1 MLYRKIEALIEAH
14 LKSNSKKILLI
25 DGARQVG
32 KTYIIRYVGQ
42 KLFENFIE
50 LNMVEDSLGA
60 RLFANTKTVEDFYLQ
75 VSMLA
80 GSKMKQKTNTL
91 IFIDEIQAYPYLL
104 TLLKFLSQDDKF
116 TFIASGSLLDV
127 TLSQTTS
134 IPMGSIRKVRMFP
147 LDFEEFLYANGM
159 NEITVSVMRK
169 KFEKLE
175 ALDEPMHEKMMDL
188 FRKYLL
194 VGGLPDA
201 VNSYLAEKNIQTV
214 REIQR
219 EIHDYYA
226 ADASKYG
233 DENKLKIR
241 RIYDLI
247 PSNMENK
254 KKRVIA
260 QNIENKRG
268 KTFGDYQDEF
278 EYLIG
283 AGIALNVQAISNPV
297 FPLIEST
304 GKNLL
309 KLYLNDVGILT
320 GILYGNNIRA
330 VLDDERSIN
339 LGSVYE
345 SVVASELI
353 AHGYKL
359 FYYDNRSKGEVD
371 YLIDD
376 YDSLSAV
383 PIEVKSGKDYTVHSA
398 LTSFVQN
405 EDYHIKKAFVLSGT
419 REITANSKITYIPIY
434 YIMFFQN
441 SMGSDAYKISAF

>member
-1 MLYRKIEALIEAH
+1 MLYRKIEALIESH
-14 LKSNSKKILLI
+14 LTSDSQKILLI

-32 KTYIIRYVGQ
+32 KTYIIRYVGR

-50 LNMVEDSLGA
+50 INMVEDSLGG

-80 GSKMKQKTNTL
+80 GGKMKKKENTL
-91 IFIDEIQAYPYLL
+91 IFLDEIQAYPHLL

-116 TFIASGSLLDV
+116 TFIASGSLLGV

-159 NEITVSVMRK
+159 NEIAISAMRK
-169 KFEKLE
+169 KFEKRE
-175 ALDEPMHEKMMDL
+175 ALDQPIHEKMMDL

-201 VNSYLAEKNIQTV
+201 VNTYLSEKNILSV
-214 REIQR
+214 REIQS

-233 DENKLKIR
+233 EENRLKIR
-241 RIYDLI
+241 RVYDLI

-254 KKRVIA
+254 KKRVVA
-260 QNIENKRG
+260 QTIENKRG
-268 KTFGDYQDEF
+268 KTFRDYQDEF

-283 AGIALNVQAISNPV
+283 AGIALPVQAISNPV
-297 FPLIEST
+297 FPLIESS

-320 GILYGNNIRA
+320 GILFGNNIRA

-345 SVVASELI
+345 SAVAAELA

-371 YLIDD
+371 FLIDD
-376 YDSLSAV
+376 YDSLSTV

-398 LTSFVQN
+398 LTAFVRN
-405 EDYHIKKAFVLSGT
+405 EDYHIKKAYVLSNA
-419 REITANSKITYIPIY
+419 REITTNGKITYLPIY
-434 YIMFFQN
+434 DIMFFQN
-441 SMGSDAYKISAF
+441 AAEDAKDLQF

>member
-1 MLYRKIEALIEAH
+1 MLYRKIEKVIEAH
-14 LKSNSKKILLI
+14 LKSDSKKILLI

-32 KTYIIRYVGQ
+32 KTYIIRYAGQ

-50 LNMVEDSLGA
+50 VNMIEDSLGA
-60 RLFANTKTVEDFYLQ
+60 RLFENTKTIEDFYLQ
-75 VSMLA
+75 LSMIA
-80 GSKMKQKTNTL
+80 GDRMKEKSNTL
-91 IFIDEIQAYPYLL
+91 IFIDEIQAYPHLL

-116 TFIASGSLLDV
+116 HFIASGSLLGV

-159 NEITVSVMRK
+159 NQLVIAAMQK
-169 KFEKLE
+169 KFERLE
-175 ALDEPMHEKMMDL
+175 ALDESMHNKMMDL

-201 VNSYLAEKNIQTV
+201 VNSYLYDKNIQLV
-214 REIQR
+214 REIQN

-226 ADASKYG
+226 ADASKY
-233 DENKLKIR
+233 DEERKLKIR

-260 QNIENKRG
+260 QNIENKKG
-268 KTFGDYQDEF
+268 KTFHDYQDEF
-278 EYLIG
+278 EYLIS
-283 AGIALNVQAISNPV
+283 AGITLGVQAISNPI
-297 FPLIEST
+297 FPLIESS

-330 VLDDERSIN
+330 ILDDEKSIN

-359 FYYDNRSKGEVD
+359 FYYDNRSRGEVD

-383 PIEVKSGKDYTVHSA
+383 PIEVKSGKDYRVHSA
-398 LTSFVQN
+398 LNTFVQN
-405 EDYHIKKAFVLSGT
+405 EDYHVKKAFVVSNERSVTTKG
-419 REITANSKITYIPIY
+419 KIVYIPIY
-434 YIMFFQN
+434 YIMFFQSYRGAAN
-441 SMGSDAYKISAF
+441 LSLA

>member
-1 MLYRKIEALIEAH
+1 MLYRKIEKLIEEH
-14 LKSNSKKILLI
+14 LKSDTKKILLI

-32 KTYIIRYVGQ
+32 KTYIIRFVGK

-50 LNMVEDSLGA
+50 INMVEDSLGD
-60 RLFANTKTVEDFYLQ
+60 RLFANTKTIEDFYLQ
-75 VSMLA
+75 VSMLF
-80 GSKMKQKTNTL
+80 GSKMKEKENTL
-91 IFIDEIQAYPYLL
+91 IFIDEIQAYPHLL
-104 TLLKFLSQDDKF
+104 TLLKFLSQDNRF
-116 TFIASGSLLDV
+116 TYIASGSLLGV

-159 NEITVSVMRK
+159 SQITISSMQK
-169 KFEKLE
+169 KFERLE
-175 ALDEPMHEKMMDL
+175 ALDESMHNKMMDM
-188 FRKYLL
+188 FRKFLL

-201 VNSYLAEKNIQTV
+201 VNSYLEHKNIQSV
-214 REIQR
+214 RDIQK

-226 ADASKYG
+226 ADASKY
-233 DENKLKIR
+233 DEENKLKIR

-254 KKRVIA
+254 KKRVVV
-260 QNIENKRG
+260 QNIDHKRG
-268 KTFGDYQDEF
+268 KTFHDYCDEF
-278 EYLIG
+278 EYLIS

-330 VLDDERSIN
+330 VLDDEKSIN

-345 SVVASELI
+345 TVVASELI
-353 AHGYKL
+353 AHGHKL
-359 FYYDNRSKGEVD
+359 FYYDNRSNGEVD

-376 YDSLSAV
+376 YDSLSAM
-383 PIEVKSGKDYTVHSA
+383 PIEVKSGKDYTIHSA
-398 LTSFVQN
+398 LNTFVQN
-405 EDYHIKKAFVLSGT
+405 EDYHIKKAFVVSNERNVT
-419 REITANSKITYIPIY
+419 RNGKITYIPIY
-434 YIMFFQN
+434 YIMFFHAN
-441 SMGSDAYKISAF
+441 MGSENMRF

>member
-1 MLYRKIEALIEAH
+1 MLYRKIESVIEAH
-14 LKSNSKKILLI
+14 LKSNSNRILLV

-32 KTYIIRYVGQ
+32 KTYIIRHVGQ

-50 LNMVEDSLGA
+50 INMVEDSLGD
-60 RLFANTKTVEDFYLQ
+60 RLFANTKTVDDFYLQ

-80 GSKMKQKTNTL
+80 GNKMKEKENTL
-91 IFIDEIQAYPYLL
+91 IFIDEIQVYPQLL
-104 TLLKFLSQDDKF
+104 TLLKFLAQDGKYNY
-116 TFIASGSLLDV
+116 IASGSLLGV

-159 NEITVSVMRK
+159 NQVAIAAMRS
-169 KFEKLE
+169 KFERLE
-175 ALDEPMHEKMMDL
+175 SLDEAMHNKMMDL
-188 FRKYLL
+188 FRKFLL
-194 VGGLPDA
+194 VGGLPDV
-201 VNSYLAEKNIQTV
+201 VNTYLAEKNIQSV
-214 REIQR
+214 REVQK

-226 ADASKYG
+226 ADASKY
-233 DENKLKIR
+233 DEDRKLMIR

-254 KKRVIA
+254 KKRVVA
-260 QNIENKRG
+260 QSIENKRG
-268 KTFGDYQDEF
+268 KTFNDYSDEF
-278 EYLIG
+278 EYLIS

-330 VLDDERSIN
+330 ILDDQRSIN

-345 SVVASELI
+345 TVVASELI
-353 AHGYKL
+353 AHGHNL
-359 FYYDNRSKGEVD
+359 FYYDNRQKGEVD
-371 YLIDD
+371 FLIDD
-376 YDSLSAV
+376 YSSLSAV
-383 PIEVKSGKDYTVHSA
+383 PVEVKSGKDYAIHSA
-398 LTSFVQN
+398 LNAFVQN
-405 EDYHIKKAFVLSGT
+405 EDYHVKKAYVVSNERTVQQKG
-419 REITANSKITYIPIY
+419 KILYIPIY
-434 YIMFFQN
+434 YVMFLNANATESKLQF
-441 SMGSDAYKISAF
+441 

>member
-1 MLYRKIEALIEAH
+1 MLYRKIEALIEEH
-14 LKSNSKKILLI
+14 LKSDSQKVLLI

-32 KTYIIRYVGQ
+32 KTFIVRHVGK

-50 LNMVEDSLGA
+50 INMIEDLLGD

-75 VSMLA
+75 LSMLE
-80 GSKMKQKTNTL
+80 GGKMKDKESTL
-91 IFIDEIQAYPYLL
+91 VFIDEIQAYPHLL
-104 TLLKFLSQDDKF
+104 TLLKFLSQDNKF
-116 TFIASGSLLDV
+116 TYIASGSLLGV

-159 NEITVSVMRK
+159 NEIVISAMQK
-169 KFEKLE
+169 KFERLE
-175 ALDEPMHEKMMDL
+175 ALEEPMHDKMMDL
-188 FRKYLL
+188 FRKFLL

-201 VNSYLAEKNIQTV
+201 VNSYLEEKNIQSV
-214 REIQR
+214 REIQN

-226 ADASKYG
+226 ADASKY
-233 DENKLKIR
+233 DQEKKLNIR
-241 RIYDLI
+241 KVYDLI

-254 KKRVIA
+254 KKRVVA
-260 QNIENKRG
+260 QSIENKKG
-268 KTFGDYQDEF
+268 KAFRDYVDEF
-278 EYLIG
+278 EYLIS
-283 AGIALNVQAISNPV
+283 AGIALNVQAISTPV

-320 GILYGNNIRA
+320 GILYRNNIRA
-330 VLDDERSIN
+330 VLDDEKSIN

-345 SVVASELI
+345 TVVASELI
-353 AHGYKL
+353 AHGHKL

-376 YDSLSAV
+376 YDSLSVV

-398 LTSFVQN
+398 LNTFVQN
-405 EDYHIKKAFVLSGT
+405 EDYHVQKAYVVSNERAVMQKG
-419 REITANSKITYIPIY
+419 KIIYIPIY
-434 YIMFFQN
+434 YIMFFN
-441 SMGSDAYKISAF
+441 TASGAKKL

>member
-1 MLYRKIEALIEAH
+1 MLFRKIETLIEAH
-14 LKSNSKKILLI
+14 LRSDSKKILLI

-32 KTYIIRYVGQ
+32 KTYIIRYVG
-42 KLFENFIE
+42 KRLFENFIE
-50 LNMVEDSLGA
+50 INMVEDDLGD

-80 GSKMKQKTNTL
+80 GGKMKNKENTL
-91 IFIDEIQAYPYLL
+91 IFLDEIQAYPHLL
-104 TLLKFLSQDDKF
+104 TLLKFLSQDDRF
-116 TFIASGSLLDV
+116 TYIASGSLLGV

-134 IPMGSIRKVRMFP
+134 IPIGSIRKVRMFP

-159 NEITVSVMRK
+159 NELAVSAIRK
-169 KFEKLE
+169 KFERLE
-175 ALDEPMHEKMMDL
+175 SLDEPMHNKMMDL

-201 VNSYLAEKNIQTV
+201 VNTYLATKNIQSV
-214 REIQR
+214 RDIQS

-226 ADASKYG
+226 ADASKY
-233 DENKLKIR
+233 DEENKLKIR

-247 PSNMENK
+247 PSYMENR
-254 KKRVIA
+254 KKRVVA
-260 QNIENKRG
+260 QSIEEKRG
-268 KTFGDYQDEF
+268 KTFQDYSDEF
-278 EYLIG
+278 EYLIS
-283 AGIALNVQAISNPV
+283 AGIAINVQAISNPV

-330 VLDDERSIN
+330 ILDDEKSIN

-345 SVVASELI
+345 TAVACELI

-398 LTSFVQN
+398 LNTFVQN
-405 EDYHIKKAFVLSGT
+405 EDYHIKKAFVVSNE
-419 REITANSKITYIPIY
+419 REVSSKGKITYLPIY
-434 YIMFFQN
+434 YIMFFHA
-441 SMGSDAYKISAF
+441 GSGEQKTQF

>member
-1 MLYRKIEALIEAH
+1 MLYRKMEALIEAH
-14 LKSNSKKILLI
+14 LTSDSQKILLI

-32 KTYIIRYVGQ
+32 KTYLIRYVGQ

-50 LNMVEDSLGA
+50 IHWGEDSLGDQ
-60 RLFANTKTVEDFYLQ
+60 LFAETRTVEDLYLQ
-75 VSMLA
+75 ISMLA
-80 GSKMKQKTNTL
+80 GERMKQKENTL
-91 IFIDEIQAYPYLL
+91 IFLDEIQAYPHLL
-104 TLLKFLSQDDKF
+104 TLLKFLSQDGKF
-116 TFIASGSLLDV
+116 TFIASGSLLGV

-159 NEITVSVMRK
+159 SRMAVSAMRK
-169 KFEKLE
+169 KFEKRE
-175 ALDEPMHEKMMDL
+175 ALDEATHNKMMDF

-201 VNSYLAEKNIQTV
+201 VNSYLSDHNIQLV

-226 ADASKYG
+226 ADASKY
-233 DENKLKIR
+233 DEEKKLKIR

-254 KKRVIA
+254 KKRVVA
-260 QNIENKRG
+260 KRIEGKKGKR
-268 KTFGDYQDEF
+268 FGDYQDEF
-278 EYLIG
+278 DYLVS
-283 AGIALNVQAISNPV
+283 AGIALNVRAISTPV
-297 FPLIEST
+297 FPLLESS

-320 GILYGNNIRA
+320 GLLYGNNIRA
-330 VLDDERSIN
+330 VLSDQTSVN

-353 AHGYKL
+353 AHGYQL
-359 FYYDNRSKGEVD
+359 FYYDNRTKGEVD

-376 YDSLSAV
+376 YESLSAV

-398 LTSFVQN
+398 LNTFVQN
-405 EDYHIKKAFVLSGT
+405 EDYHIKKAFVVSNERKVTTQG
-419 REITANSKITYIPIY
+419 KVTYLPIY
-434 YIMFFQN
+434 DIMFFQN
-441 SMGSDAYKISAF
+441 APADEKDLYF